1 MFSVLIRYWSVV
13 VSWLRLTR
21 RRTGFPRGQ
30 VSARGSCGG
39 PSEPAGQRGVRH
51 MSHGNCRGGGMEKVA
66 APLQSPRG
74 PAGVNPAAASAGL
87 SRGLGPRAGGW
98 PRIQAAFCDAPRGC
112 RPPSPAAITC
122 WAAAASRPLRSAR
135 LGSARPLRP
144 APPQPRPR
152 HRRRAAP
159 LAAPAASR
167 RAGDRGVGGSGR
179 AVRWDRSEN
188 QER

>member
-1 MFSVLIRYWSVV
+1 
-13 VSWLRLTR
+13 
-21 RRTGFPRGQ
+21 
-30 VSARGSCGG
+30 
-39 PSEPAGQRGVRH
+39 

-122 WAAAASRPLRSAR
+122 WAAAASRPLRSAP
-135 LGSARPLRP
+135 LGSS
-144 APPQPRPR
+144 APPGSPQPRPR

-167 RAGDRGVGGSGR
+167 RAEDRGGRRLREGRSLGSLRKSGR
-179 AVRWDRSEN
+179 VNPEGSRRRGLVNPCGAFSGESLCSPEISVAYLYFLSFSCFLVEK
-188 QER
+188 

>member
-1 MFSVLIRYWSVV
+1 
-13 VSWLRLTR
+13 
-21 RRTGFPRGQ
+21 
-30 VSARGSCGG
+30 
-39 PSEPAGQRGVRH
+39 

-122 WAAAASRPLRSAR
+122 WAAAASRPLRSAP
-135 LGSARPLRP
+135 LGSS
-144 APPQPRPR
+144 APPGSPQPRPR

-159 LAAPAASR
+159 SLLPPRPAERRIAA
-167 RAGDRGVGGSGR
+167 VGGSER

-188 QER
+188 QEG